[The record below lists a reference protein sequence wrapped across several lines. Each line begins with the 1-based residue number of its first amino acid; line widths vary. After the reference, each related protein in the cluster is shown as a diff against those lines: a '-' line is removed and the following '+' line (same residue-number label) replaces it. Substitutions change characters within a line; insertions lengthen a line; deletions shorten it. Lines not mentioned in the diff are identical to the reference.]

1 MNARLE
7 PTDPSGPVLVEGIHF
22 RTGEPIALRL
32 KEGRI
37 AEIKRKRDESNE
49 ALPCVA
55 PGLVDLQING
65 YGGWDFNQVPIN
77 EQAAERVTHMLYG
90 EGVTTYFPTVITN
103 SDEAIA
109 EALHS
114 IVRARAEDS
123 LIERA
128 IGGIHLEGPFISPED
143 GPRGAHNSDY
153 VRAPDWSLFQRWQEV
168 AEGTIRI
175 LTLSPEW
182 PEAPE
187 FIAKCV
193 ESGVTVAIGHTA
205 ATPEQI
211 QEAVAAGALMS
222 THLGNGAH
230 PMLPRHPNYIWEQL
244 AQDDLWACVIADGF
258 HLPNSVLKVVLRTK
272 SERAILVS
280 DAVALSGMEP
290 GQYDT
295 PIGSR
300 VVLAP
305 EGKLYLADTPE
316 LLAGS
321 VKTLREGI
329 EHLVLSQLS
338 NLPEAWEMAS
348 TRPATLLHL
357 PTRPGLS
364 AGAPA
369 DLVVFRYA
377 SRRIDVLRTYKEGR
391 MVHRSA
397 SEGATE
403 EERQ

>member
-1 MNARLE
+1 MSAGLGAADPNAA
-7 PTDPSGPVLVEGIHF
+7 VVVEGIHF
-22 RTGEPIALRL
+22 RTGEPIALKL
-32 KEGRI
+32 QEGRI
-37 AEIKRKRDESNE
+37 VGIDPKRDKNNE
-49 ALPCVA
+49 AMTWVA

-65 YGGWDFNQVPIN
+65 YGGQDFNRIPI
-77 EQAAERVTHMLYG
+77 EERAVERITRMLYT

-109 EALHS
+109 EALRS
-114 IVRARAEDS
+114 IVRARVEDN

-128 IGGIHLEGPFISPED
+128 TAGIHLEGPFISPED
-143 GPRGAHNSDY
+143 GPRGAHDSDY
-153 VRAPDWSLFQRWQEV
+153 VRAPDWSLFQEWQEV
-168 AEGTIRI
+168 AQGAIRI
-175 LTLSPEW
+175 VTLSPEW

-187 FIAKCV
+187 FITRCV

-205 ATPEQI
+205 ATPGQI
-211 QEAVAAGALMS
+211 REAVAAGATMS

-230 PMLPRHPNYIWEQL
+230 PVLPRHPNYIWEQL

-272 SERAILVS
+272 AERAILVS
-280 DAVALSGMEP
+280 DAVALGGMEP
-290 GQYDT
+290 GEYDAS
-295 PIGSR
+295 IGSK

-305 EGKLYLADTPE
+305 EGRLYLADTPE

-357 PTRPGLS
+357 PSRAGLS
-364 AGAPA
+364 VGAPA
-369 DLVVFRYA
+369 DLVVFRYT
-377 SRRIDVLRTYKEGR
+377 RGRIDVIRTYKEGR
-391 MVHRSA
+391 MVPRSA
-397 SEGATE
+397 RE
-403 EERQ
+403 